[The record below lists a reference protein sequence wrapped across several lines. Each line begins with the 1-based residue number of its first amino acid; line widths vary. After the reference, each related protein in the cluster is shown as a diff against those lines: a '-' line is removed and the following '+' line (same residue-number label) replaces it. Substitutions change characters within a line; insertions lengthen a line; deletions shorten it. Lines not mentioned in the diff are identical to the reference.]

1 MRDDKGWVRVLFW
14 ALVGVGAVTA
24 GATLLL
30 RDQTERHRRDLF
42 HAHPLRRLAALH
54 YVRTHPGVEN
64 VLLLRDYLAW
74 EPRPLLRRRAALILE
89 RMERRIAE
97 GGGPEA
103 AALA

>member
-1 MRDDKGWVRVLFW
+1 MRDRGWLRVLFW
-14 ALVGVGAVTA
+14 TLIGVGTVAA

-42 HAHPLRRLAALH
+42 HAHPLRRLAALN
-54 YVRTHPGVEN
+54 YVRSHPRVEN
-64 VLLLRDYLAW
+64 ALLLRDYLMW
-74 EPRPLLRRRAALILE
+74 EPRPLLRRRAAMILE
-89 RMERRIAE
+89 RMQRQIAE